1 MHKVVYP
8 LTLVLLC
15 LSEPIAL
22 RACSTILQP
31 VSGIQGSS
39 DMGLLDYVQ
48 RLIGIPEDMS
58 SDPAARGVI
67 GVPQPQRKPSGL
79 LGMGNPPVR
88 MPKEMASQIDPIA
101 RIIISEAG
109 GEDLS
114 GMKAV
119 ANVIQN
125 RVSEKGRGFAKQTTP
140 FKVISAP
147 GQFEGY
153 KNKQYDTADKHP
165 NWNEAKRI
173 ASQMLSGN
181 LEDITGGAT
190 YYHNPRINPKSKGQ
204 RFFPRMVKE
213 GVFAKGQ
220 DIGRHRFYKQVKN
233 R

>member
-1 MHKVVYP
+1 MP
-8 LTLVLLC
+8 GLLTDMLFGNNTQVG
-15 LSEPIAL
+15 
-22 RACSTILQP
+22 QK
-31 VSGIQGSS
+31 
-39 DMGLLDYVQ
+39 MGLLDYVQ
-48 RLIGIPEDMS
+48 RLLGIPEDMS
-58 SDPAARGVI
+58 SDPAAQGVSGI
-67 GVPQPQRKPSGL
+67 VPVPKKKPSGL
-79 LGMGNPPVR
+79 LGMGSPPVR

-109 GEDLS
+109 GEGLS

-140 FKVISAP
+140 LKVISAP
-147 GQFEGY
+147 DQFEGY
-153 KNKQYDTADKHP
+153 KNKQYNTADKHP

-204 RFFPRMVKE
+204 RFFPRMVKQ

-220 DIGRHRFYKQVKN
+220 DIGRHRFYKQVKD